1 MDQGSWWVTRSWIWT
16 ITTQILG
23 AISGIWKRSSSELLE
38 NTGFRVIACLEL
50 PVWLEPDNPFRARK
64 ICAMGIRCSRW
75 VTMHGFALNVNTDLR
90 FFELIVPCGI
100 TDKGVTSIEKELRQT
115 IPMEEVKG
123 HFLRHFLTYF
133 NVRSVMAE
141 QDEKQ
146 QQEPLEEDLTEHFR
160 VVIDRGQEPLRI
172 DKFLVNRLENTS
184 RTKVQSAADAGCIR
198 VNGQIVKSNYKV
210 RPGDDVQLILPV
222 REDNYSLEPE
232 DIPLDI
238 VLKMNIC
245 WWSIN
250 LQAWWYTRAWEISV
264 AP

>member
-1 MDQGSWWVTRSWIWT
+1 
-16 ITTQILG
+16 
-23 AISGIWKRSSSELLE
+23 
-38 NTGFRVIACLEL
+38 
-50 PVWLEPDNPFRARK
+50 
-64 ICAMGIRCSRW
+64 
-75 VTMHGFALNVNTDLR
+75 
-90 FFELIVPCGI
+90 
-100 TDKGVTSIEKELRQT
+100 
-115 IPMEEVKG
+115 
-123 HFLRHFLTYF
+123 
-133 NVRSVMAE
+133 MAE

-238 VLKMNIC
+238 VFEDEHLLVVNKPAGMVVH
-245 WWSIN
+245 
-250 LQAWWYTRAWEISV
+250 RAWEISV